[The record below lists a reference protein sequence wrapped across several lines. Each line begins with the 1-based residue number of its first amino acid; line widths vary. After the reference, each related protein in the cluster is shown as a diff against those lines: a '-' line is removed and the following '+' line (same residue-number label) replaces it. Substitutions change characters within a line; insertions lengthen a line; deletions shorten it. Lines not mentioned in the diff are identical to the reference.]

1 MTDLD
6 LSTND
11 FRGTGWAFPVR
22 VGAGAIEA
30 VSGDEDVRQSIHL
43 ILATAKGERVMRPDF
58 GCGIHDL
65 VFAAVSTQLIARVR
79 REVEDALRTYEARIE
94 VLRVAVATGGPGGG
108 PARRRDRLPRAG
120 DQPDRQLRLPLLLPG
135 GLSPMTV
142 RLPSTDAR
150 RAAVLRAELDRAGSA
165 MVPGWGVAVAPG
177 SFGRAL
183 LEIAARFAEET
194 SSRLDRTAERDALAF
209 YDTLDVPPPAPQAAT
224 ATLVFVTEEA
234 RTTTTSA
241 PLRVQ
246 VGATVED
253 QEVIFE
259 TTRALEVSP
268 ARIAEVV
275 AVDPDT
281 DHIERAPGRV
291 VATERPPDP
300 VGGRLLVTAASAGS
314 TIVQVAPAIGLEPGD
329 QLRIQGTAYRIASV
343 SQDLVTLVDP
353 LAAAVPAGTPF
364 QKIEALEAF
373 TLRDLQQHACYVGH
387 TSLLNLERPARIEL
401 VLTPSGLAAR
411 LAALDLRYSLWGTK
425 DGEDEPAW
433 QALELVGGSATTL
446 TVRKRWEGSVDEVE
460 VDGRK
465 SRWLRI
471 EHPQPIT
478 TVGVGADADR
488 VRLTVRSEDPSRH
501 VGARAGPGREPDD
514 HERIP
519 QRGAA
524 GRHRAI
530 PAVRT
535 HACPVRHLL
544 VRRARGALEAGR
556 SGRPGHPRG
565 GRLVARAGGAGE
577 RAGEL
582 RGNPRVRDRCQRP
595 APLGDDLD
603 RGRRALARAAQP
615 GRRRR

>member
-1 MTDLD
+1 
-6 LSTND
+6 
-11 FRGTGWAFPVR
+11 
-22 VGAGAIEA
+22 
-30 VSGDEDVRQSIHL
+30 
-43 ILATAKGERVMRPDF
+43 
-58 GCGIHDL
+58 
-65 VFAAVSTQLIARVR
+65 
-79 REVEDALRTYEARIE
+79 
-94 VLRVAVATGGPGGG
+94 
-108 PARRRDRLPRAG
+108 
-120 DQPDRQLRLPLLLPG
+120 
-135 GLSPMTV
+135 MTV

-165 MVPGWGVAVAPG
+165 MVPGWGVGVAPG

-268 ARIAEVV
+268 ARIADVV

-478 TVGVGADADR
+478 TVGVGA
-488 VRLTVRSEDPSRH
+488 H
-501 VGARAGPGREPDD
+501 
-514 HERIP
+514 
-519 QRGAA
+519 
-524 GRHRAI
+524 AI
-530 PAVRT
+530 GCA
-535 HACPVRHLL
+535 
-544 VRRARGALEAGR
+544 
-556 SGRPGHPRG
+556 
-565 GRLVARAGGAGE
+565 
-577 RAGEL
+577 
-582 RGNPRVRDRCQRP
+582 
-595 APLGDDLD
+595 
-603 RGRRALARAAQP
+603 
-615 GRRRR
+615 